1 MTLTRPL
8 LDRLGPARTELAQRL
23 ARLRTTVAHAVLLP
37 DMAGDVGADLR
48 GQVRTEG
55 ALTHGYVLMCVL
67 SAGIAILGPLQS
79 STAVV
84 IGAMLIS
91 PLMGPIASMGFGFSS
106 FDGRW
111 IRDAARVVA
120 VGAGVGVLTAI
131 LLTWASPIRDAT
143 PEIIARTQPTL
154 LDLAVALLS
163 GVAGGYATVRQKG
176 GTAIGVA
183 IATALMPP
191 LATVGY
197 GIAVLQPAFA
207 LGAFLLF
214 LTNLAAIAFAFA
226 VVARLS
232 GAARPRARVEW
243 TRGYIAITVLAIT
256 ALATPLGL
264 TLQSIAGE
272 ARARTAV
279 REAGVAIFGSHDGR
293 IAQLNVRR
301 PLFAATRIEVVVIT
315 PEYVPDARQ
324 RFARELETRLDE
336 AIEFDLQ
343 QVLAADIT
351 AQTRALVN
359 AAMERTRAGIAA
371 DVPPLDRIR
380 ESLGLPLRAVWTNRA
395 ERVVEIVPAEAPGWS
410 LADYRR
416 IETRATAAGDGW
428 AVRISPPPVASLTVQ
443 VVAGEPIPGA
453 VRTDLAVWAVKR
465 WGMKAVRLPLAPGY
479 LAEETGETPLIEA
492 LSREGIAV
500 TRDAALPAPTR
511 GVVTMAVLPPPPAPA
526 LPAPSPQ

>member
-1 MTLTRPL
+1 MPL
-8 LDRLGPARTELAQRL
+8 IDRLLERLGITRMGLALRL
-23 ARLRTTVAHAVLLP
+23 ARLRARVARAVLLP
-37 DMAGDVGADLR
+37 DMAGDAGADLR
-48 GQVRTEG
+48 GQVRSEG

-67 SAGIAILGPLQS
+67 SAGIAILGLLQS

-232 GAARPRARVEW
+232 GAARPRDRVEW
-243 TRGYIAITVLAIT
+243 TRGHLAIT
-256 ALATPLGL
+256 ALAIAALATPLAL
-264 TLQSIAGE
+264 TLQSIVAE
-272 ARARTAV
+272 ARARAAV
-279 REAGVAIFGSHDGR
+279 REAGQAIFGSRDGR
-293 IAQLNVRR
+293 IAQLAVHR
-301 PLFAATRIEVVVIT
+301 PLLEATRIEVVVIT
-315 PEYVPDARQ
+315 PEYVPDARE
-324 RFARELETRLDE
+324 RFARELESRLDE
-336 AIEFDLQ
+336 AVTFDLQ

-371 DVPPLDRIR
+371 DAPPLDRIR
-380 ESLGLPLRAVWTNRA
+380 EAVGLPLRAVWTNRA
-395 ERVVEIVPAEAPGWS
+395 ERVVEIVPAEVPGWT

-416 IETRATAAGDGW
+416 IETRANADADDWT
-428 AVRISPPPVASLTVQ
+428 VRISPPPVSSLSVQ
-443 VVAGEPIPGA
+443 VLAGEPVEGA
-453 VRTDLAVWAVKR
+453 VQADLAVWAITR
-465 WGMKAVRLPLAPGY
+465 WGMKAVRLPLAAGDLPEESAESAL
-479 LAEETGETPLIEA
+479 LAIFA
-492 LSREGIAV
+492 RAGIAV
-500 TRDAALPAPTR
+500 SRDATLPAPAG
-511 GVVTMAVLPPPPAPA
+511 GVVTIAVLPPPPAPA
-526 LPAPSPQ
+526 AQ

>member
-1 MTLTRPL
+1 M
-8 LDRLGPARTELAQRL
+8 GLALRL
-23 ARLRTTVAHAVLLP
+23 ARLRARVASAVLLP
-37 DMAGDVGADLR
+37 DMAGDAGADLR
-48 GQVRTEG
+48 GQVRSEG

-67 SAGIAILGPLQS
+67 SAGIAILGLLQS

-232 GAARPRARVEW
+232 GAARPRDRVEW
-243 TRGYIAITVLAIT
+243 TRTHIAITVLAIV

-264 TLQSIAGE
+264 TLQSIVTE
-272 ARARTAV
+272 ARARAAV
-279 REAGVAIFGSHDGR
+279 REASMAIFGSHDGR
-293 IAQLNVRR
+293 IAQLDVRR
-301 PLFAATRIEVVVIT
+301 PLMKATRIEMVVIT
-315 PEYVPDARQ
+315 PEYVPDARE
-324 RFARELETRLDE
+324 RFARELEARLDE
-336 AIEFDLQ
+336 PLEFDLQ
-343 QVLAADIT
+343 QVLAADIS

-380 ESLGLPLRAVWTNRA
+380 EAMGLPLRAVWTNRA
-395 ERVVEIVPAEAPGWS
+395 ERVVEIVPAEVPGWT

-416 IETRATAAGDGW
+416 IETRANAAGDGW
-428 AVRISPPPVASLTVQ
+428 SVRISPPPVASLAVL
-443 VVAGEPIPGA
+443 VVAAEPVEGA
-453 VRTDLAVWAVKR
+453 VSPDLAAWAVRR
-465 WGMKAVRLPLAPGY
+465 WGVKAVRLPQAAGDLREENGEAGLLATF
-479 LAEETGETPLIEA
+479 A
-492 LSREGIAV
+492 REGIAV
-500 TRDAALPAPTR
+500 SRDAALPAPAG
-511 GVVTMAVLPPPPAPA
+511 GVVTVAVLPPPPG
-526 LPAPSPQ
+526 

>member
-1 MTLTRPL
+1 MPLIDSL
-8 LDRLGPARTELAQRL
+8 LDRLGLTRMSLALRL
-23 ARLRTTVAHAVLLP
+23 ARVRRRVARAVLLP
-37 DMAGDVGADLR
+37 DMAGDAGADLR
-48 GQVRTEG
+48 GQVRSEG

-67 SAGIAILGPLQS
+67 SAGIAILGLLQS

-120 VGAGVGVLTAI
+120 VGAGVGVLTAV

-163 GVAGGYATVRQKG
+163 GIAGGYATVRQKG

-232 GAARPRARVEW
+232 GAARPRERVEW
-243 TRGYIAITVLAIT
+243 TRGHLAIT
-256 ALATPLGL
+256 MLAIAALATPLGL
-264 TLQSIAGE
+264 TLQSIVDE
-272 ARARTAV
+272 ARARAAV
-279 REAGVAIFGSHDGR
+279 REASVAIFGSHDGR
-293 IAQLNVRR
+293 IAQLDVRR
-301 PLFAATRIEVVVIT
+301 PLLEATRIEVVVIT
-315 PEYVPDARQ
+315 PEYVPDARE
-324 RFARELETRLDE
+324 RFARELEARLDE
-336 AIEFDLQ
+336 TITFDLQ

-380 ESLGLPLRAVWTNRA
+380 EAVALPLRAVWTNRA
-395 ERVVEIVPAEAPGWS
+395 ERLVEIVPAEVPGWT

-416 IETRATAAGDGW
+416 IESRANGAGDGW
-428 AVRISPPPVASLTVQ
+428 SVRISPPPVASLSVQ
-443 VVAGEPIPGA
+443 VLAGEPVEGA
-453 VRTDLAVWAVKR
+453 VPAELAVWAIKR
-465 WGMKAVRLPLAPGY
+465 WGMKAVRLPLASGDLPEESAAAAL
-479 LAEETGETPLIEA
+479 LATF
-492 LSREGIAV
+492 SREGLAV
-500 TRDAALPAPTR
+500 SRDAALPAPTG
-511 GVVTMAVLPPPPAPA
+511 GVVTVAVLPLPPGPAA
-526 LPAPSPQ
+526 Q